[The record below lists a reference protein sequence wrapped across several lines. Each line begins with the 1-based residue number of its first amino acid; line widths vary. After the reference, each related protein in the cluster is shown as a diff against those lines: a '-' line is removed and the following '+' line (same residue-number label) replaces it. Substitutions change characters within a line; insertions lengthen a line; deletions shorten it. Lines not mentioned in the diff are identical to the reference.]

1 MDVDAPTALLGGLS
15 PTRFMRGYWQR
26 RPLLVRQAW
35 PAVQPPLR
43 RAGLF
48 ALAASEDVESRLVAR
63 QGDAW
68 TLRRGPLPRRA
79 LPPLRQPGW
88 TLLVQGLDLHV
99 PAARAMLERF
109 RFVPDAR
116 LDDLMLSYATDQGG
130 VGPHLDSYDVFLLQV
145 HGRRRWRIARPGDG
159 TLVEGLPL
167 KILSRFDPEAEWV
180 LEPGDMLYLPP
191 RWAHDGVAEGECMTC
206 SIGFRAPAGPELAAD
221 LLGRLSQ
228 AEARDSV
235 RLYRDPSQAA
245 TQTPARVPPSL
256 QAYAQREVERALR
269 TRRVLDVALGESL
282 TEPKANVWFEP
293 RQRPSTAR
301 CGVRLD
307 ARSRMM
313 YDDEHLYLN
322 GESFRASGR
331 DRRLMCK
338 LADRRSLSMADM
350 SLLSAG
356 AADVVNDWI
365 ESGWMSPQFGDDLD

>member
-1 MDVDAPTALLGGLS
+1 M
-15 PTRFMRGYWQR
+15 
-26 RPLLVRQAW
+26 
-35 PAVQPPLR
+35 
-43 RAGLF
+43 
-48 ALAASEDVESRLVAR
+48 
-63 QGDAW
+63 
-68 TLRRGPLPRRA
+68 
-79 LPPLRQPGW
+79 
-88 TLLVQGLDLHV
+88 
-99 PAARAMLERF
+99 
-109 RFVPDAR
+109 
-116 LDDLMLSYATDQGG
+116 
-130 VGPHLDSYDVFLLQV
+130 
-145 HGRRRWRIARPGDG
+145 
-159 TLVEGLPL
+159 
-167 KILSRFDPEAEWV
+167 
-180 LEPGDMLYLPP
+180 
-191 RWAHDGVAEGECMTC
+191 
-206 SIGFRAPAGPELAAD
+206 
-221 LLGRLSQ
+221 
-228 AEARDSV
+228 
-235 RLYRDPSQAA
+235 
-245 TQTPARVPPSL
+245 PPSL

-269 TRRVLDVALGESL
+269 ARRVLDVALGESL